1 MDPCRRS
8 PGSVTDF
15 RVTAH
20 RGAACRAG
28 REPAAQGK
36 RMFGSFAEPGGDTS
50 AWREGLRRH
59 AWGVSAA
66 ALALFGSGLTYA
78 TVREVNRLTHL
89 VAPTPPEVTTDLVVT
104 DATDKL
110 GRHASFRILLFTDEF
125 RWRLNRHDALD
136 ATPTRPTFTPEMK
149 AVLDEA
155 QEIICVGAS
164 SEEIPPGVS
173 FEVGRQ
179 AEERRAGRRAEQI
192 AVWVRESV
200 SRPIPIRKLN
210 VGHHDITGESGDT
223 SDQRRVVIILVLEHD
238 EGADLDQA
246 LRAAMASESLRAPIF
261 EALLTR
267 YSLAAGR
274 AFTWVP

>member
-1 MDPCRRS
+1 MFES
-8 PGSVTDF
+8 LTDATAGTPDWRQ
-15 RVTAH
+15 RVRQHGWAI
-20 RGAACRAG
+20 
-28 REPAAQGK
+28 
-36 RMFGSFAEPGGDTS
+36 
-50 AWREGLRRH
+50 
-59 AWGVSAA
+59 SAA
-66 ALALFGSGLTYA
+66 ALVLFGGVLTYA
-78 TVREVNRLTHL
+78 TVTEVARLTRRL
-89 VAPTPPEVTTDLVVT
+89 APTPPEVKTDVVVT
-104 DATDKL
+104 QAADRL

-136 ATPTRPTFTPEMK
+136 ASPTRPTFTPEMK

-155 QEIICVGAS
+155 EEIICVGAS
-164 SEEIPPGVS
+164 SEEIPEGVT
-173 FEVGRQ
+173 FEAGRR
-179 AEERRAGRRAEQI
+179 AEERRAARRAEQI

-210 VGHHDITGESGDT
+210 VGHHDTTGMSGDT

-246 LRAAMASESLRAPIF
+246 LRAAMAGESLRAPIF

-267 YSLAAGR
+267 YSLSAGH